1 MPSMAASLHP
11 SLAKILSILKVA
23 KENLGGLFGPGW
35 VSTPPMTKRT
45 LLIEENVYN
54 QQKKRASSCILWGS
68 KGVVWLQ

>member
-1 MPSMAASLHP
+1 MLSMAASLQP

-35 VSTPPMTKRT
+35 VSTPPIINSI

-54 QQKKRASSCILWGS
+54 QQANKRHLCIL
-68 KGVVWLQ
+68 KGNKRGLV